1 MSSIYESIGLST
13 VSSVKAQAEADAA
26 KKGNNTLGQEE
37 FLSLLTTQLSYQDPT
52 NPVDNSQMVTQLA
65 QLNMVSG
72 IADLNNSVSDL
83 TANVTS
89 SQALMA
95 SGLVG
100 QDVKLNTN
108 TAYFN
113 GSDATQFM
121 IDAGS
126 GAVGMKVS
134 ITDAA
139 GTLVNVIDL
148 GDGSGDINLYLDGTD
163 KNGNTV
169 PSGSYSFS
177 VTGRQNGTSA
187 AIPVYGYGTVSS
199 VTLGNG
205 LKDTVLNL
213 QGGGTIQMSEVR
225 NFG

>member
-1 MSSIYESIGLST
+1 MSVYDSIGLST
-13 VSSVKAQAEADAA
+13 VSSVKAQNEAEAA
-26 KKGNNTLGQEE
+26 KKGNSSLGQEE

-72 IADLNNSVSDL
+72 IASLNDSVNDL

-108 TAYFN
+108 SAYFN
-113 GSDATQFM
+113 GTDATQFM

-126 GAVGMKVS
+126 GATGMKVS
-134 ITDAA
+134 ITDASGA
-139 GTLVNVIDL
+139 LVNEIDL
-148 GDGSGDINLYLDGTD
+148 GDGSGDINLYWDGTD

-169 PSGSYSFS
+169 PSGNYSFA
-177 VTGRQNGTSA
+177 VTGRQNGANT

-205 LKDTVLNL
+205 IKDTVLNL
-213 QGGGTIQMSEVR
+213 QGGGTIQMSEVK

>member
-1 MSSIYESIGLST
+1 MSIYESIGLST

-126 GAVGMKVS
+126 GAVGMKIS

-139 GTLVNVIDL
+139 GTLINVIDL
-148 GDGSGDINLYLDGTD
+148 GDGSGDINLYWDGTD
-163 KNGNTV
+163 
-169 PSGSYSFS
+169 
-177 VTGRQNGTSA
+177 
-187 AIPVYGYGTVSS
+187 IPVYGYGTVSS